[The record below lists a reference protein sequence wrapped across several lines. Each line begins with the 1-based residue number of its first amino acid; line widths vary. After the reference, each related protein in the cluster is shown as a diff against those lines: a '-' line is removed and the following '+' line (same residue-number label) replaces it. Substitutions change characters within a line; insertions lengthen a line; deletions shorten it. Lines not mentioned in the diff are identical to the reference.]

1 MNVRYLVVLIL
12 LAIEIFLLGL
22 IFQDRRIDTR
32 LQHETDIR
40 LTYTRYKELYPRS
53 TLSYNQYKRLQTEK
67 AYKKPVSSRKIKR
80 MVR

>member
-1 MNVRYLVVLIL
+1 MNVRYLVVLLL
-12 LAIEIFLLGL
+12 LAVEIFLLGL
-22 IFQDRRIDTR
+22 VFQDRRRDLR

-40 LTYTRYKELYPRS
+40 LTYKRYKELYPNS
-53 TLSYNQYKRLQTEK
+53 PLSYKQYKRLQTEK